1 MTAEQAQRVRELF
14 ARVESLPAGERRA
27 FLAKACR
34 DEAVVEEVLAL
45 LEAESRAGEFL
56 QVGPEVSLN
65 PLPEEPQELAV
76 GARVGPYRLLRPL
89 GSGGMSTV
97 YLAVR
102 SDDAYRQRV
111 AIKVLRLSLAGSD
124 ARRRFETERQILAGL
139 EHPYIARLYDG
150 GTTEEGLPFL
160 AMEYVEG
167 VPLNRHCEQQ
177 GLDLRHRL
185 ELFRKVCEAVQAAHG
200 NLVVH
205 RDLKPSNIFV
215 TATGEPKLLD
225 FGIAKLLNPEL
236 GPMDLAP
243 TATWVRLLTP
253 QYASPEQVRGA
264 PVTTATD
271 VYSLGV
277 LLFELL
283 TGQRP
288 FRLEGLSAGDLEQ
301 LLDSQQAPA
310 PSSQVVDGSKGLPP
324 AERLRRLLRGD
335 LDNIVLKALRR
346 EPGRR
351 YISALQFSE
360 DIARY
365 LEGQPVRARVSTVR
379 YRLGKFLQRNR
390 WPVAASALVA
400 VLLSGFTVLT
410 ALQAARIATERD
422 QAQRAAEKSERV
434 LELMKDVFKVADP
447 ELARGKPLTLQEAL
461 DRGAQRVE
469 ELEDQPEVR
478 AGLLSALGEVYRNSG
493 FYPRAEELL
502 RQAERAWVELEGPRS
517 PAVARS
523 RTTLASVLRL
533 RGEFAA
539 AQALGEETLLLQRQL
554 YAGDHS
560 EIAETLHDLVL
571 TLAERG
577 QVEAARELAR
587 EGLAMNQRLFG
598 SGNEREFDSLLV
610 LAGLEHMSGDSSAA
624 RDLGRRAL
632 VLGTEILGEG
642 HPHVLLMANNLAV
655 FLESTG
661 ELVEAEETHRRI
673 LALGRRVW
681 GPDHPDVAL
690 SLQNLSAVL
699 IKRESLQEAEELL
712 EEALDIQYRS
722 LGADHPDI
730 ATSLNNL
737 GMFYLT
743 QRNPQ
748 QAESP
753 LRRGLELRRRVL
765 GEDHPKTAV
774 ILNNLS
780 VVLFRQGRLAEAE
793 RGHRQVLALRRRIL
807 EAGHPDI
814 ALSRFNLGKA
824 LQELGRLEEAEAGY
838 REALRDLVA
847 SLGEQHSRVAGVR
860 ASLGS
865 LLVASE
871 RLAEGETLLRQA
883 LASHLEIFGDS
894 HTQTAISRSGLGEC
908 LGKQGRFLEAEE
920 LLRSAV
926 EALEGRFGPEHPD
939 SRRAAQRLRELLQ
952 SRDLGGASADS
963 SASSALLPRPS

>member
-1 MTAEQAQRVRELF
+1 MTAEQAHRVRELF
-14 ARVESLPAGERRA
+14 GRVESLPAEERPG
-27 FLAKACR
+27 FLAKACS
-34 DEAVVEEVLAL
+34 DEAVVKEVLAL

-56 QVGPEVSLN
+56 QGTPEVNL
-65 PLPEEPQELAV
+65 PPFPEEPQKLAV
-76 GARVGPYRLLRPL
+76 GTRVGPYRLLRPL

-102 SDDAYRQRV
+102 SDDAYRRRV

-124 ARRRFETERQILAGL
+124 ARRRFETERQILASL

-167 VPLNRHCEQQ
+167 VPLDRHCEQE
-177 GLDLRHRL
+177 GLDLRQRL

-264 PVTTATD
+264 SVTTATD
-271 VYSLGV
+271 IYSLGV

-283 TGQRP
+283 THQRP
-288 FRLEGLSAGDLEQ
+288 FRLEGLTPGDLEQ
-301 LLDSQQAPA
+301 LLDSQAAPA
-310 PSSQVVDGSKGLPP
+310 PSSVVVDGSKGLPS

-351 YISALQFSE
+351 YISAQQFSE

-365 LEGQPVRARVSTVR
+365 LHGQPVRARVSTLR
-379 YRLGKFLQRNR
+379 YRLGKFLRRNR

-422 QAQRAAEKSERV
+422 QAQRAADKSERV
-434 LELMKDVFKVADP
+434 LDLMKDVFKVADP
-447 ELARGKPLTLQEAL
+447 ELARGEPLTLQEAL

-502 RQAERAWVELEGPRS
+502 RQAERAWVELEGSRS
-517 PAVARS
+517 PAAARS

-533 RGEFAA
+533 RGQFAA

-554 YAGDHS
+554 YPGDHS
-560 EIAETLHDLVL
+560 EVAETLHDLVL

-587 EGLAMNQRLFG
+587 EGLAMNLRLFG

-610 LAGLEHMSGDSSAA
+610 LAGLEHMSGDSAAA

-632 VLGTEILGEG
+632 TLGTEVLGEG

-655 FLESTG
+655 FLEATG
-661 ELVEAEETHRRI
+661 QLGEAEEAHRRI

-690 SLQNLSAVL
+690 SLQNLSSVL
-699 IKRESLQEAEELL
+699 IKRESFQEAEEVL
-712 EEALDIQYRS
+712 EQALEIQHRS

-748 QAESP
+748 KAEEF
-753 LRRGLELRRRVL
+753 LRRGLDLRRRVL
-765 GEDHPKTAV
+765 GEEHPKTAV

-780 VVLFRQGRLAEAE
+780 VALYHQGSFAEAE
-793 RGHRQVLALRRRIL
+793 RGHRQVLALRGRVL

-814 ALSRFNLGKA
+814 SLSRLNLGRA
-824 LQELGRLEEAEAGY
+824 LQELGRLDEAEAGY
-838 REALRDLVA
+838 REALRELA
-847 SLGEQHSRVAGVR
+847 ESLGEQHPRVAGVR

-865 LLVASE
+865 LLVATGRSS
-871 RLAEGETLLRQA
+871 EGEALLRKA
-883 LASHLEIFGDS
+883 LASHLESFGES
-894 HTQTAISRSGLGEC
+894 HTQTAISRSRLGEC
-908 LGKQGRFLEAEE
+908 LGKQGQLGEAET
-920 LLRSAV
+920 LLRSGL
-926 EALEGRFGPEHPD
+926 EALQERFGSDHPD
-939 SRRAAQRLRELLQ
+939 SRRAAQRLTEFLQ
-952 SRDLGGASADS
+952 DRDLGGIS
-963 SASSALLPRPS
+963 